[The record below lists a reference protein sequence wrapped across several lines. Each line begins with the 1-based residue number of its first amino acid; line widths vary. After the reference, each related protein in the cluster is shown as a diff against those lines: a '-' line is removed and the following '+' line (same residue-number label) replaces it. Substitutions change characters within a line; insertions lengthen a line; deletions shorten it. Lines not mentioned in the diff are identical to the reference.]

1 VRIYRPKIEP
11 ATPNKITNQ
20 MFKPN
25 IICKKTMM
33 VKAGRKGKN
42 TTSNKKDPT
51 KTNRYCH
58 HIFITFYDK
67 VKNTKCYFQLFPKV
81 KNLL

>member
-1 VRIYRPKIEP
+1 MSIYLPKMEP
-11 ATPNKITNQ
+11 ATPITITNQ

-42 TTSNKKDPT
+42 TTSNKKAPT

-58 HIFITFYDK
+58 HIFLTFYDK
-67 VKNTKCYFQLFPKV
+67 EKNAIYYFHLFPKV
-81 KNLL
+81 LNFL